1 MVNTNTYN
9 IWIRQPLLAA
19 DIIEAKHCPWDYQT
33 IMSHEGDDV
42 KVSFCPVPTPEI
54 QAEIM
59 AASVVENSKTK
70 KAKATSKNPKI
81 RNKARG
87 PSSVLDPSLIVLISI
102 LKENWRD
109 FHFL

>member
-19 DIIEAKHCPWDYQT
+19 DIVKAEHCPWDYQT

-59 AASVVENSKTK
+59 AASVVGNSKTK
-70 KAKATSKNPKI
+70 NAKATSKESK
-81 RNKARG
+81 NK
-87 PSSVLDPSLIVLISI
+87 
-102 LKENWRD
+102 
-109 FHFL
+109 